1 MKAIAYQNHSP
12 LKVAA
17 QSATTLRLC
26 ESARRTLTTHL
37 GLLYIFK
44 TMNKY
49 RIGELRPSQI
59 MFSYGIGAIADLPN
73 LAAMVMGLEE
83 WQRQHTQVIT
93 EDRLLAAVQEQLGA
107 QVQQLVSLPIP
118 EEEARQPFSNYQP
131 NLEGIPVAPFPTW
144 MVCPKCDLL
153 APITDGLFELK
164 TFRNRH
170 SEAAYHHTN
179 CNKSI
184 APKVIPVRFL
194 TACEKGHLD
203 DFPWRYFVHRGSSD
217 CKGSLRLIEPSVSGA
232 VTDIVIKCD
241 TCAASR
247 RMSDAFGLSGKQNM
261 PRCRGRHPHL
271 RNFDDK
277 CDRQM
282 KTMLLGASNS
292 WFSLS
297 LSALSIPNAEN
308 KLEQYIDSYWLTLEE
323 ADSAEMLKALLRIL
337 QKQGKGYELENYKI
351 EEILEAI
358 AKRNHGSSQDSNQEI
373 DEHTSATDLKAPE
386 WRKFHSVTGLEE
398 LGKDWRLKAI
408 APPVDFQKVIS
419 KVILVEKLREVRSL
433 IGFTRIQSPGDFTD
447 TGEVPKEYRAP
458 LSRFKPSWV
467 PAMEVRGEG
476 IFIEFNEAALQA
488 WEQQPAVKK
497 QHIKVKEAHKTW
509 LNQRNPELVDK
520 ISTPDM
526 RYLLIHSFSH
536 ALMRQFAL
544 ECGYNAASLR
554 ERIYA
559 QVANRDRQAQA
570 GLLIYTAAPDSE
582 GTLGGLVHLGEAP
595 RLNHHIQQAL
605 ESIKICTS
613 DPLCAEHDPADD
625 RVSLHWAACH
635 ACLFSPETSCERG
648 NKFLDRAL
656 LVPTF
661 SQTDI
666 CFFS

>member
-1 MKAIAYQNHSP
+1 
-12 LKVAA
+12 
-17 QSATTLRLC
+17 
-26 ESARRTLTTHL
+26 
-37 GLLYIFK
+37 
-44 TMNKY
+44 MNKY

-73 LAAMVMGLEE
+73 LAAMVMGLED
-83 WQRQHTQVIT
+83 WQRQHTQCIT
-93 EDRLLAAVQEQLGA
+93 EERLLTAVQQQLGS
-107 QVQQLVSLPIP
+107 QVRELVSLPIP
-118 EEEARQPFSNYQP
+118 QEEPNHRFLSNQP

-164 TFRNRH
+164 TYRNRH
-170 SEAAYHHTN
+170 SEAAYYHTN
-179 CNKSI
+179 CNKAI

-203 DFPWRYFVHRGSSD
+203 DFPWRYFVHRGNSD
-217 CKGSLRLIEPSVSGA
+217 CNGSLRLIEPSVSGA

-241 TCAASR
+241 LENCKASR

-271 RNFDDK
+271 RDFDDN

-297 LSALSIPNAEN
+297 LSALSIPNSTQN
-308 KLEQYIDSYWLTLEE
+308 KLEQYIDSHWLTLGE
-323 ADSAEMLKALLRIL
+323 ADSPDTLKILLKVL
-337 QKQGKGYELENYKI
+337 QKQGKAYELENYDI
-351 EEILEAI
+351 ADIWQAI
-358 AKRNHGSSQDSNQEI
+358 ANRQCGSSQEKDDRLSPN
-373 DEHTSATDLKAPE
+373 DLKTPE
-386 WRKFHSVTGLEE
+386 WRKFQSVTGIEDR
-398 LGKDWRLKAI
+398 GKDWRLKAI
-408 APPVDFQKVIS
+408 APPMDFQKLIS

-458 LSRFKPSWV
+458 ISRHKPAWV

-476 IFIEFNEAALQA
+476 IFIEFNEQALQA
-488 WEQQPAVKK
+488 WEQKPALKK
-497 QHIKVKEAHKTW
+497 QHIQVKEAHKTW

-559 QVANRDRQAQA
+559 QAASGDREAQA
-570 GLLIYTAAPDSE
+570 GLLIYTSAPDSE

-595 RLNHHIQQAL
+595 RLNRHIQQAL
-605 ESIKICTS
+605 ESIRICTS

-661 SQTDI
+661 SKTDL
-666 CFFS
+666 CFFI

>member
-1 MKAIAYQNHSP
+1 
-12 LKVAA
+12 
-17 QSATTLRLC
+17 
-26 ESARRTLTTHL
+26 
-37 GLLYIFK
+37 
-44 TMNKY
+44 MNKY

-73 LAAMVMGLEE
+73 LAAMVMGLED
-83 WQRQHTQVIT
+83 WQRQHTQCIT
-93 EDRLLAAVQEQLGA
+93 EDRLLAAVREQLGA

-118 EEEARQPFSNYQP
+118 EEEARQPFLNYQP

-164 TFRNRH
+164 TPRNRH
-170 SEAAYHHTN
+170 SEAAYYHIN
-179 CNKSI
+179 CTKSPI

-203 DFPWRYFVHRGSSD
+203 DFPWRYFVHRGNSD

-232 VTDIVIKCD
+232 VTDIVVKCD
-241 TCAASR
+241 GCNTSR

-271 RNFDDK
+271 RSFDDK

-323 ADSAEMLKALLRIL
+323 ADSAEMLKTLLKIL

-358 AKRNHGSSQDSNQEI
+358 AKRNHGSSQDSHQES
-373 DEHTSATDLKAPE
+373 DDHLSATDLKAPE
-386 WRKFHSVTGLEE
+386 WRKFHSVTGIEDQ
-398 LGKDWRLKAI
+398 GKDWRLKAI
-408 APPVDFQKVIS
+408 APPVDFQEVIS

-447 TGEVPKEYRAP
+447 TGDVPKEYRAP
-458 LSRFKPSWV
+458 LSRFKPTWV

-476 IFIEFNEAALQA
+476 IFIEFSEAALQA
-488 WEQQPAVKK
+488 WEQKSAVKK
-497 QHIKVKEAHKTW
+497 QHNQVKEAHKTW

-526 RYLLIHSFSH
+526 RYLLLHSFCH
-536 ALMRQFAL
+536 ALMRQLAI

-559 QVANRDRQAQA
+559 QVATSDRQAQA

-595 RLNHHIQQAL
+595 RLNHHIRQAL
-605 ESIKICTS
+605 ESIRICTS

-625 RVSLHWAACH
+625 KVSLHWAACH

-656 LVPTF
+656 LVPSF

>member
-1 MKAIAYQNHSP
+1 
-12 LKVAA
+12 
-17 QSATTLRLC
+17 
-26 ESARRTLTTHL
+26 
-37 GLLYIFK
+37 
-44 TMNKY
+44 MNKY

-118 EEEARQPFSNYQP
+118 EEEARQPFLNHQP

-170 SEAAYHHTN
+170 SEAAYHHIN
-179 CNKSI
+179 CTKGI
-184 APKVIPVRFL
+184 TPKVIPVRFL

-203 DFPWRYFVHRGSSD
+203 DFPWRYFVHRGNID

-241 TCAASR
+241 RCEASR

-271 RNFDDK
+271 RSFEDK

-308 KLEQYIDSYWLTLEE
+308 KLEQYIDSYWLTLGE
-323 ADSAEMLKALLRIL
+323 ADGADTLKILLKIL
-337 QKQGKGYELENYKI
+337 QKQGKAYELENYDI
-351 EEILEAI
+351 QEIWEAI
-358 AKRNHGSSQDSNQEI
+358 AKRNHGSSQESDDHI
-373 DEHTSATDLKAPE
+373 SATDLKTPE
-386 WRKFHSVTGLEE
+386 WLKFKSVTGIEDR
-398 LGKDWRLKAI
+398 GKDWRLRAI
-408 APPVDFQKVIS
+408 APPVDFDKVIS
-419 KVILVEKLREVRSL
+419 KVILVEKIREVRSL

-447 TGEVPKEYRAP
+447 TGEVPKEYRAR
-458 LSRFKPSWV
+458 LSRRDPTWI

-476 IFIEFNEAALQA
+476 IFIQFDELALQR
-488 WEQQPAVKK
+488 WEQQSAVKK
-497 QHIKVKEAHKTW
+497 QHIQVKEAHKTW

-526 RYLLIHSFSH
+526 RYLLLHSFSH
-536 ALMRQFAL
+536 ALMRQLAI

-559 QVANRDRQAQA
+559 QVATSDRQAQA

-582 GTLGGLVHLGEAP
+582 GTLGGLVYLGEAP

-605 ESIKICTS
+605 ESIRICTS

-656 LVPTF
+656 LIPTF

-666 CFFS
+666 CFFT

>member
-1 MKAIAYQNHSP
+1 MTN
-12 LKVAA
+12 
-17 QSATTLRLC
+17 R
-26 ESARRTLTTHL
+26 
-37 GLLYIFK
+37 
-44 TMNKY
+44 Y

-73 LAAMVMGLEE
+73 LAAMVMGLED
-83 WQRQHTQVIT
+83 WQRQHTQVIS
-93 EDRLLAAVQEQLGA
+93 EDRLLAAVQEQLGG

-118 EEEARQPFSNYQP
+118 EEESRHPYLNQQP

-164 TFRNRH
+164 TPRNRH
-170 SEAAYHHTN
+170 SEAAYHHIN
-179 CNKSI
+179 CTKGI
-184 APKVIPVRFL
+184 TPRVIPVRFL

-232 VTDIVIKCD
+232 VTDIMIKCD
-241 TCAASR
+241 TCGASR

-271 RNFDDK
+271 RSFDDK

-323 ADSAEMLKALLRIL
+323 ADSADTLKAFLRLL
-337 QKQGKGYELENYKI
+337 QKQGKAYELENYDI
-351 EEILEAI
+351 QEIWQAI
-358 AKRNHGSSQDSNQEI
+358 AKRKNGSSQESNDHI
-373 DEHTSATDLKAPE
+373 SRSDLKTPE
-386 WRKFHSVTGLEE
+386 WLKFKSVTGLEDR
-398 LGKDWRLKAI
+398 GKDWRLKAI
-408 APPVDFQKVIS
+408 APPVDFDKVIS
-419 KVILVEKLREVRSL
+419 KVIRVEKLREVRSL
-433 IGFTRIQSPGDFTD
+433 IGFTRIQSSGDFTD

-458 LSRFKPSWV
+458 LSRRDPTWV

-476 IFIEFNEAALQA
+476 IFIEFNETALQA

-497 QHIKVKEAHKTW
+497 QHIQVREAHKNW

-536 ALMRQFAL
+536 ALMRQLAI

-559 QVANRDRQAQA
+559 QVATSDRQAQA

-582 GTLGGLVHLGEAP
+582 GTLGGLVYLGEAP
-595 RLNHHIQQAL
+595 RLNHHIHQAL
-605 ESIKICTS
+605 ESIRICTS
-613 DPLCAEHDPADD
+613 DPLCAEHDPAGD

-666 CFFS
+666 CFFN